1 MNTGL
6 PSVRGKIET
15 HAPLDKLTWFRVG
28 GPADIL
34 FTPEDADDLAHFL
47 QNIPADMPV
56 MALGVGSNLL
66 VRDGGIRGAVIRF
79 GKKFAQISVDKDE
92 IIAGA
97 GAPDIAVAGAARD
110 AELSGLEFLRGIP
123 GTIGGAVRMNAG
135 AYGAEMA
142 DILIS
147 AQVMNRY
154 GQCHEVTKKDLHF
167 SYRHSELGQDM
178 ICLSVRLK
186 GTFGNRDEIARRMQD
201 IADARED
208 SQPLRTPTGGS
219 TFKNPD
225 GVKAWSLIDG
235 AGCRGLQIGGARVSE
250 KHCNF
255 LINAGNATA
264 QDIED
269 LGEEIRRRVMNNSG
283 VDLTWEIRIVG
294 EKEASS

>member
-1 MNTGL
+1 MSEGL
-6 PSVRGKIET
+6 PSVRGKIEA

-28 GPADIL
+28 GSADIL
-34 FTPEDADDLAHFL
+34 FTPQDGDDLAYFL

-66 VRDGGIRGAVIRF
+66 IRDGGIRGAVIRF
-79 GKKFAQISVDKDE
+79 GKKFAQIAVNENE

-97 GAPDIAVAGAARD
+97 GAPDITVAGAARD
-110 AELSGLEFLRGIP
+110 AGLSGLEFLRGIP

-147 AQVMNRY
+147 AQVMDRH
-154 GQCHEVTKKDLHF
+154 GQCHEVPKKDLHF

-255 LINAGNATA
+255 LINVGNATA